1 MHMDRK
7 LSNKPTDG
15 RTLWADL
22 VERKIYCTHRH
33 ELHVHHLG
41 RDTMAN
47 IGNSIDDCM
56 NDIKMAGD
64 DQWAKTALENFKAQ
78 CVQTFSMDTDLL
90 PKDEN
95 VRNKQSN
102 TTKRGFVRQ
111 FTRQSVRTSAT
122 LELKKKLA
130 LLFTR

>member
-1 MHMDRK
+1 
-7 LSNKPTDG
+7 
-15 RTLWADL
+15 
-22 VERKIYCTHRH
+22 
-33 ELHVHHLG
+33 
-41 RDTMAN
+41 MAN

-95 VRNKQSN
+95 VRNKQSIISEI
-102 TTKRGFVRQ
+102 GFDY
-111 FTRQSVRTSAT
+111 
-122 LELKKKLA
+122 
-130 LLFTR
+130 